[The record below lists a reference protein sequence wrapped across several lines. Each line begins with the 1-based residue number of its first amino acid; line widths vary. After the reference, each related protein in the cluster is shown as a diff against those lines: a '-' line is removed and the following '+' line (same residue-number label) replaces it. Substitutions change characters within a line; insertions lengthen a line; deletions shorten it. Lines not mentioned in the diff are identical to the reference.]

1 MQKTEKTTHTKMG
14 NVASAAASSGHSGGP
29 PAAGSLS
36 EAAANGDTAAIASI
50 LSSAG
55 KDAADA
61 ARLVNAADADGWTSV
76 HFATY
81 GGSAP
86 ALSLLLAAGGDA
98 SRQDKG
104 GRAPLSLAALRGNLA
119 CAAALLKSGDKKA
132 GGAGGASLLGARD
145 AHGMQAA
152 HKAAV
157 AGHAPMLE
165 LLLKLG
171 ADPDAAANDGSTPAH
186 MAAYKGHVDAL
197 RALLVESPGKRRAGN
212 ALARRRDGLSVLAE
226 AAAQGREAAV
236 AFLLSLPG
244 VRSSVAEADGSGR
257 TAMDLAAARGHSGV
271 VAELR
276 RAAGL
281 PPAASEASSS
291 ALAPAAASS
300 APGGGAYPS
309 LFQGAPAA
317 GSEQPVAPSPQSWW
331 QQAVSAATA
340 GVAGPGASSAPA
352 AAPAG
357 AAVDPRAAA
366 EWWQSAIGREPSE
379 LAPPPAAALVV
390 GDRKEGGGG
399 GLLDDREAFEA
410 AALAKAQG
418 LFRALAGKRAPAAA
432 AAAGA
437 SAAAS
442 AAAAASPSSSRSKQ
456 QPAAR
461 EEKYDL
467 EPYDSDDYEEEAPV
481 GADAEGEPFEM
492 FLFVLLGEERKWAR
506 GGGTETSHS
515 FPLTSRAPHAAATT
529 TDINNRRAPPPRP
542 HRPGARRHRLQAR
555 AAGARRGRRPR
566 LGPRRPG
573 GRRRHGRP
581 RRRGRPGPS
590 GGRGRL
596 PAAAAR
602 RRRLRRPAGPL
613 PAARAPGREDA
624 AGVRLPDHAPGD
636 ARPRR
641 RRRRPQLRARRRR
654 GLSESRQRDVPR
666 DRREAG
672 APGADAERG
681 AGERDRPVHERVSAE
696 VLRGPGLAEP
706 QAPPAAA
713 AGAGVRVSSLSTLF
727 PPQVSYSSS
736 SSRAADSPQVFGAEG
751 DGAAGDKERK
761 KGGVGARAR
770 DEREFS
776 FFSREGGGEREEMM
790 RQKRVL
796 IWIWILVRAESA
808 PRPIARLCASVCAA
822 RLAAR
827 V

>member
-1 MQKTEKTTHTKMG
+1 MEEPPEREKKGDGSLIKQSIELSSRASQCSRDPSASLSPILWIQSISSLHRPMGIVSLPYNGVKIETIKNERKPASDRSERGETGLNENENIATPSLHVFCLCPRPSPSAVVSHRPLFPTVPPPKKKKTEKTTHTKMG

-492 FLFVLLGEERKWAR
+492 FSFVLLGEERKSAR
-506 GGGTETSHS
+506 GGGDRNLALFSPVVTSPPHRRHHHRHQQQES
-515 FPLTSRAPHAAATT
+515 APSPP
-529 TDINNRRAPPPRP
+529 APPGSAPPSPPGSRSWSSPRTP
-542 HRPGARRHRLQAR
+542 PT
-555 AAGARRGRRPR
+555 AGP
-566 LGPRRPG
+566 
-573 GRRRHGRP
+573 
-581 RRRGRPGPS
+581 
-590 GGRGRL
+590 
-596 PAAAAR
+596 AAAR
-602 RRRLRRPAGPL
+602 RP
-613 PAARAPGREDA
+613 PAARPPATPRPSWPVGRARSPSCGGSSPPPPPAPGR
-624 AGVRLPDHAPGD
+624 PSPC
-636 ARPRR
+636 RPRSWTRGR
-641 RRRRPQLRARRRR
+641 RSGSSARSRAR
-654 GLSESRQRDVPR
+654 
-666 DRREAG
+666 
-672 APGADAERG
+672 
-681 AGERDRPVHERVSAE
+681 
-696 VLRGPGLAEP
+696 
-706 QAPPAAA
+706 
-713 AGAGVRVSSLSTLF
+713 
-727 PPQVSYSSS
+727 
-736 SSRAADSPQVFGAEG
+736 
-751 DGAAGDKERK
+751 
-761 KGGVGARAR
+761 
-770 DEREFS
+770 
-776 FFSREGGGEREEMM
+776 
-790 RQKRVL
+790 
-796 IWIWILVRAESA
+796 
-808 PRPIARLCASVCAA
+808 
-822 RLAAR
+822 
-827 V
+827 